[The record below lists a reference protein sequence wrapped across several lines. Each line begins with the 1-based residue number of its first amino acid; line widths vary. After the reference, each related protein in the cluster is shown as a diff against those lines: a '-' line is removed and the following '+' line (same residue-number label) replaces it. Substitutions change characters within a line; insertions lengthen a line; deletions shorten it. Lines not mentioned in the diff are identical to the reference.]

1 MKQEQVEAYIN
12 SINVQDKQSYRMSI
26 NACVKFFDERGIE
39 QPTVEDWQVLSES
52 LKAEGKSDTTVK
64 QNYVGRAKKFYDWS
78 AGQCVEPVMPVIQ
91 SEKPSTLRVNFTL
104 QTKKH
109 EILALFM
116 ALEHKTLTD
125 ILNEAVDLYIKEHSE
140 DLKKKL
146 STALDGVQSL

>member
-39 QPTVEDWQVLSES
+39 QPTAEDWQVLSES

-78 AGQCVEPVMPVIQ
+78 AVQCVEPVMPVIQ